1 MTASLPM
8 DMIAWDFAGPFKRT
22 DDGYEYVLV
31 IVDIASRFMIL
42 RKLKTKQMEEVAM
55 VLLEVFADFGVPKSV
70 QHDQDPLFMN
80 QVLDRLR
87 QATHWKTK
95 AVMCYFPSQ
104 NGAVERYVGEF
115 KKVLYKLING
125 ESYNWDLYVPVVQMS
140 LNQLILPRHKS
151 APFSVM
157 FARKAN
163 KFENYE
169 SVRKELSSVDDLME
183 RNEKM
188 LEAVYPALEKRS
200 LEVGQKRADK
210 HNKDARGKEKKIT
223 ILKLGTKVMKMVDI
237 CLDKQSKRFEGPY
250 TVVKYDAEMKGYL
263 LVDEMWELRDGWV
276 PIARLKVIRGRQNEQ
291 NKNKGKEK
299 LSKQS
304 EEEEEDMMEE
314 EEEEDEEE
322 VYEVEEIHGSKGS
335 PGDKQYLVKWKGYQE
350 PTWVSEE
357 NILTKQTI

>member
-1 MTASLPM
+1 M
-8 DMIAWDFAGPFKRT
+8 
-22 DDGYEYVLV
+22 

-183 RNEKM
+183 RNDSHQHSSSSSDT
-188 LEAVYPALEKRS
+188 PS
-200 LEVGQKRADK
+200 
-210 HNKDARGKEKKIT
+210 T
-223 ILKLGTKVMKMVDI
+223 
-237 CLDKQSKRFEGPY
+237 P
-250 TVVKYDAEMKGYL
+250 
-263 LVDEMWELRDGWV
+263 DEDTSTQ
-276 PIARLKVIRGRQNEQ
+276 P
-291 NKNKGKEK
+291 
-299 LSKQS
+299 
-304 EEEEEDMMEE
+304 
-314 EEEEDEEE
+314 DEETL
-322 VYEVEEIHGSKGS
+322 EESQPSS
-335 PGDKQYLVKWKGYQE
+335 PKPPSSSNNQPPTHQYSL
-350 PTWVSEE
+350 
-357 NILTKQTI
+357 